1 MHRRGGQGL
10 GRMYELLGSTA
21 QDYDAVETQIAED
34 LRAIMER
41 LP

>member
-1 MHRRGGQGL
+1 MPARTYLDHAATSPVRP
-10 GRMYELLGSTA
+10 EVA
-21 QDYDAVETQIAED
+21 QQIAED